1 LKKQP
6 EKDNTFCGYPFKEMT
21 LKLWNEEG
29 KLKST
34 SPCCMMLNF
43 DHTGI
48 PLYRL
53 ASHRPD
59 WIFDSK
65 PWKRLRK
72 DALQGIRNPACKVCW
87 DMEDRGQP
95 SYRMFSPE
103 VSVEELK
110 NPKVRTIDLT
120 LSNVCNLACRMCDVS
135 SSNQLNKDYDK
146 FVEQGT
152 KEEIQN
158 ITSGFTHKYPR
169 RNQHLSRQFRWLQ
182 KNTSEITTIRAS
194 GGEPFYDKHVMNLL
208 NLYIQ
213 KGNAPS
219 TSLEFHTNGTVIDDR
234 VINVISKFKSNAH
247 TFSVDGTGK
256 TYEYIRHNADFQVLD
271 NNIRKY
277 LTLDNVEVLDFNYV
291 ISAHNLHNIVDWV
304 KWIHSFDTEFRL
316 AWSDVYPVYRGIH
329 IGHLPTKILK
339 PVYDEIEAQDW
350 GWREQKDS
358 VLKFIKLAMDQPFTK
373 EGAMKLYRETEI
385 FDMSRNQSYKNFLY
399 HPMVEYLT
407 SVKQKYLTKIKK

>member
-1 LKKQP
+1 
-6 EKDNTFCGYPFKEMT
+6 MT

-43 DHTGI
+43 DHTGV

-53 ASHRPD
+53 ESQRPD
-59 WIFDSK
+59 FIFDSK

-87 DMEDRGQP
+87 DMEDRGQD

-110 NPKVRTIDLT
+110 NPKVKAIDLT

-135 SSNQLNKDYDK
+135 NSNQLNKDYDK

-152 KEEIQN
+152 RDEIHK

-169 RNQHLSRQFRWLQ
+169 KKQHLSRQFRWLQ
-182 KNTSEITTIRAS
+182 KHTSEITTIKAS

-213 KGNAPS
+213 NGNAPS
-219 TSLEFHTNGTVIDDR
+219 TRLEFHTNGTVIDDR
-234 VINVISKFKSNAH
+234 VINVITKFKTNAH

-256 TYEYIRHNADFQVLD
+256 TYAYIRHNADFQVLD
-271 NNIRKY
+271 TNIRNY
-277 LTLDNVEVLDFNYV
+277 LKLDNIEVLDFNYV

-304 KWIHSFDTEFRL
+304 KWIHSFDTPFRL
-316 AWSDVYPVYRGIH
+316 AWSDVYPVARGIH

-350 GWREQKDS
+350 GWREHKDS
-358 VLKFIKLAMDQPFTK
+358 VLQIIKLAMDQPFTK
-373 EGAMKLYRETEI
+373 EGAMKLYRETEL
-385 FDMSRNQSYKNFLY
+385 FDMSRNQTFKDFLY

-407 SVKQKYLTKIKK
+407 SVKQKYLTKVKK